1 MHILIDIGNSTI
13 VVAFANSDG
22 NITATWRFK
31 TKKEET
37 ASFFR
42 YELRQ
47 GLRKYGVEVADV
59 EKIVISSVVPEVN
72 DDISQA
78 IIDLVG
84 ITPHFFSLEDAKG
97 IITIDVESPSQ
108 LGKDRLADAIG
119 AVNCYGAPVI
129 VIDFGTATTIGVV
142 DENARFLGGMIIP
155 GVKTSLSALSSRASQ
170 LSSITIEKPAHFIGR
185 NTLECMQSGI
195 LYGTAAMIDGLID
208 QIIPTL
214 SAAPHIIAT
223 GGMSKTIVPHCNHQI
238 TIDPHLLFKGLYKA
252 HNYPSFLPKSP
263 ETPCT

>member
-13 VVAFANSDG
+13 VIALANSEG

-42 YELRQ
+42 YELKQ
-47 GLRKYGVEVADV
+47 GLRKYGVEVSDV
-59 EKIVISSVVPEVN
+59 QKVTISSVVPEVN

-78 IIDLVG
+78 VSDLIG
-84 ITPHFFSLEDAKG
+84 ITPHFFSVNDAKG

-119 AVNCYGAPVI
+119 ATTCYGVPAI

-142 DENARFLGGMIIP
+142 DENRVFKGGIIIP

-170 LSSITIEKPAHFIGR
+170 LPSITIEKPQRIIGR

-195 LYGTAAMIDGLID
+195 VYGTAAMIDGLID
-208 QIIPTL
+208 QIADSFSTL
-214 SAAPHIIAT
+214 PHIIAT
-223 GGMSKTIVPHCNHQI
+223 GGMSKTIVPHCKHQI
-238 TIDPHLLFKGLYKA
+238 TIDPYLLFKGLLQ
-252 HNYPSFLPKSP
+252 SSL
-263 ETPCT
+263 